1 MLLLLLTYL
10 RLRLIELLCL
20 SAQKKEL
27 SSYGQVQEHDV
38 ASTTSATELM
48 TMLFDKAC
56 VLLKTAMRALESND
70 NQAFH
75 QSALHAL
82 QIVLS
87 LRFVLD
93 TDSGSELSQSL
104 FGTYTTIAA
113 SLKKAKEEQD
123 AAAIATIY
131 EALDELEPLGILW
144 PNPAFQDHLLTE
156 RQGPCSVQ

>member
-1 MLLLLLTYL
+1 MTK
-10 RLRLIELLCL
+10 RWKGLIR
-20 SAQKKEL
+20 
-27 SSYGQVQEHDV
+27 YGQMRDHDV
-38 ASTTSATELM
+38 VSTNSATELM

-56 VLLKTAMRALESND
+56 VLLKTAMQALEAEQD
-70 NQAFH
+70 QAFH

-131 EALDELEPLGILW
+131 EALNELRTAW
-144 PNPAFQDHLLTE
+144 H
-156 RQGPCSVQ
+156 SVSRP

>member
-1 MLLLLLTYL
+1 MNLSSAAYL
-10 RLRLIELLCL
+10 FAMD
-20 SAQKKEL
+20 SAVNVADSEDADFSMAKRAKGL
-27 SSYGQVQEHDV
+27 SSYGQVREQAV

-56 VLLKTAMRALESND
+56 VLLKTAIRALESD
-70 NQAFH
+70 DDQAFH

-93 TDSGSELSQSL
+93 TDSGSELSESL
-104 FGTYTTIAA
+104 FATYTTIAA

-123 AAAIATIY
+123 INSIETIY
-131 EALDELEPLGILW
+131 EALDELRTAWHSL
-144 PNPAFQDHLLTE
+144 A
-156 RQGPCSVQ
+156 

>member
-1 MLLLLLTYL
+1 MSKKA
-10 RLRLIELLCL
+10 RGL
-20 SAQKKEL
+20 SR
-27 SSYGQVQEHDV
+27 YGEVQDQEV
-38 ASTTSATELM
+38 LNTTSATELM
-48 TMLFDKAC
+48 IMLFDKAC
-56 VLLKTAMRALESND
+56 VLLKTAMRAAESND
-70 NQAFH
+70 DQIFP

-93 TDSGSELSQSL
+93 TDSGSELSKSL

-131 EALDELEPLGILW
+131 KALDELRTAW
-144 PNPAFQDHLLTE
+144 H
-156 RQGPCSVQ
+156 SVSPP